1 MANGTDI
8 IENVKALLKE
18 ERSISTKTAL
28 NLTLSLLLELHKA
41 VKEAEV
47 QMTSVNKRVEI
58 LERNSIMLW
67 ISRHPKLAVFIV
79 TLFIVIT
86 TLVDLRVLVSKSLG
100 LGL

>member
-1 MANGTDI
+1 MANGIDI

-47 QMTSVNKRVEI
+47 QMTTVNKRVEI

-86 TLVDLRVLVSKSLG
+86 TLVDLRVLVSRSLG

>member
-1 MANGTDI
+1 MANGADI
-8 IENVKALLKE
+8 IEDVKALLKE

-41 VKEAEV
+41 VKDAEA
-47 QMTSVNKRVEI
+47 QMIVVNKRVEV

-67 ISRHPKLAVFIV
+67 VCKHPKLAVFIV

-86 TLVDLRVLVSKSLG
+86 TLVDLRVVVGKALG

>member
-28 NLTLSLLLELHKA
+28 NLTLSMLLELHKA
-41 VKEAEV
+41 VKDAED
-47 QMTSVNKRVEI
+47 QMVSMNKRLEVV
-58 LERNSIMLW
+58 ERNSIMLW
-67 ISRHPKLAVFIV
+67 VCKHPKLAVFIV
-79 TLFIVIT
+79 TLFVVIT
-86 TLVDLRVLVSKSLG
+86 TLVDLRLVVGKALG